1 MARTADEDRSI
12 WKFIQKLGKGW
23 GEQGVRRSEAMLSW
37 LLLTFRQLN
46 WLQKRELQW
55 RKRSA
60 VAREAIRRKEAEAE
74 EAERKFSLFQA
85 KRRSEQLARMEDED
99 TDESSDESTDESSND
114 SSDESAGQSTVLD
127 GIIELACR
135 WTAGIRRALSR
146 E

>member
-1 MARTADEDRSI
+1 
-12 WKFIQKLGKGW
+12 
-23 GEQGVRRSEAMLSW
+23 MLSG
-37 LLLTFRQLN
+37 LLPTFRQLN

-85 KRRSEQLARMEDED
+85 KRRSEQLAIAQSRMEDED
-99 TDESSDESTDESSND
+99 TDESSDESTDESSDDTDESSND
-114 SSDESAGQSTVLD
+114 SSDESAGQSTILD

>member
-1 MARTADEDRSI
+1 
-12 WKFIQKLGKGW
+12 
-23 GEQGVRRSEAMLSW
+23 MLSR

-85 KRRSEQLARMEDED
+85 KRRAEQLARMEYED
-99 TDESSDESTDESSND
+99 TDESSDESTDESSDDTDESSND